1 MEIMGLI
8 AALNLATTIYKEE
21 KCIIYCDSAYCVN
34 MFNSWISNWAA
45 NNWIGSSKEQVKNL
59 DLVKQLYKYKLID
72 FPNFQVVKISGH
84 SGKIGNELA
93 DGFATYKVYKDSTKL
108 AKIIIE
114 NEVTLDIG

>member
-8 AALNLATTIYKEE
+8 AALNLAITIYKEE

-59 DLVKQLYKYKLID
+59 DLIKRIYKYKLID
-72 FPNFQVVKISGH
+72 FPNFEIVKIHGH
-84 SGKIGNELA
+84 KGEIGNELA
-93 DGFATYKVYKDSTKL
+93 DAYATSHLYQNSTKL
-108 AKIIIE
+108 DKIIKE
-114 NEVTLDIG
+114 NEITLAIE